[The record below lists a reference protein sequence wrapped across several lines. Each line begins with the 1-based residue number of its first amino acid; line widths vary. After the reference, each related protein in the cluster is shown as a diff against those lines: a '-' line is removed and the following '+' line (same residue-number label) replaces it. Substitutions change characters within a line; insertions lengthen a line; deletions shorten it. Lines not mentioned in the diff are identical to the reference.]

1 MSNPRDASKKFKE
14 TWRFFLWD
22 NLKYYYLMIKIFK
35 GEILHIYKSKST
47 T

>member
-1 MSNPRDASKKFKE
+1 MPLKRSKKLE
-14 TWRFFLWD
+14 GFLWD